1 MQATGTL
8 QETRFSKGF
17 VLVVI
22 AMLCALVLG
31 AAGGYA
37 ARSVGQASG
46 GAVQTQ
52 HVNAGLL
59 DRGAD
64 RGGIA
69 VQGDPQSDLTRV
81 LPTAGPADP
90 AIGYDIS
97 QWAGSNQGQPDHGVI
112 P

>member
-37 ARSVGQASG
+37 ARG
-46 GAVQTQ
+46 GAAAPATQTNVQPR
-52 HVNAGLL
+52 VE
-59 DRGAD
+59 
-64 RGGIA
+64 A